1 VIFGIH
7 IRTLA
12 RICFAAGI
20 IIVVVGSLNPQH
32 TSMPLQVSDKLVHI
46 LAYAMLGVAG
56 AVGYPQRSMTVILIG
71 GLTLLGGAIEI
82 AQIYVPGRDG
92 TLLDVAAN
100 AVGSALGV
108 AAGRRFRSRP

>member
-1 VIFGIH
+1 
-7 IRTLA
+7 
-12 RICFAAGI
+12 
-20 IIVVVGSLNPQH
+20 
-32 TSMPLQVSDKLVHI
+32 MPLQVSDKLVHI